1 MPHSPYR
8 AVGAALLLLVASAAH
23 AQYVWIGPGGTRQ
36 YSDRPPPPGTPAGK
50 IIKAPGRP
58 NPALAALPASDVPAG
73 APAAA
78 TDPATNPATNPATKP
93 PAPTG
98 PPTLAQQDAAYRERT
113 KAREEQERKNQQ
125 EAQRQRQDA
134 ERCDAARSAQA
145 QLASGTRI
153 TRYGQDGEKRFMSDA
168 ERATQGAQVNRALE
182 GCR

>member
-23 AQYVWIGPGGTRQ
+23 AQYAWIGPGGTRQ

-58 NPALAALPASDVPAG
+58 NPALAPAPLPASDVPAG

-78 TDPATNPATNPATKP
+78 TDPATKP

-98 PPTLAQQDAAYRERT
+98 PPTLAQQDAAYRERA

-125 EAQRQRQDA
+125 DAQRQWQEA
-134 ERCDAARSAQA
+134 ARCDAARSAQA

-153 TRYGQDGEKRFMSDA
+153 TRYDQDGEKRFMSDA